1 MMKKLSKTILIAPI
15 LLLSILLIAPATAQA
30 SSPFNTN
37 LLATE
42 FTTLQIL
49 GTFSGGDQ
57 PGPDI
62 TSVFVNDNV
71 PVDPKS
77 PMWQDPPQR
86 TVSLN
91 GQNITIPILFNP
103 TVTSLNVRSMNN
115 GTWIGFWLEWA
126 DPTKSDAALSTNQF
140 RDSIGVALPVT
151 SARTFIAMG
160 GPETPVNVLHWKA
173 DWQTD
178 IDIGHYQDRQD
189 AYPNMAYDLYL
200 GKNEEKGEVLNYDPT
215 TQDFKE
221 QGAGDPRI
229 HVSDLNID
237 YQPGMKAGAFTG
249 NYWLSKVSP
258 VEELVAEGFGTLT
271 TQKVQNSFGKGVYE
285 NGKWNVVIMRPMLT
299 GDMTDKQFKPGEK
312 TNVAFAIWDG
322 GNREVNGRKAVA
334 LWHDLIVEAG
344 AASALVEKEPL
355 VVPPAAEGASMTVAA
370 AGIIAAAI
378 VAGAIIFYYARRK
391 SPSITR

>member
-1 MMKKLSKTILIAPI
+1 
-15 LLLSILLIAPATAQA
+15 
-30 SSPFNTN
+30 
-37 LLATE
+37 
-42 FTTLQIL
+42 
-49 GTFSGGDQ
+49 
-57 PGPDI
+57 
-62 TSVFVNDNV
+62 
-71 PVDPKS
+71 
-77 PMWQDPPQR
+77 
-86 TVSLN
+86 
-91 GQNITIPILFNP
+91 
-103 TVTSLNVRSMNN
+103 
-115 GTWIGFWLEWA
+115 
-126 DPTKSDAALSTNQF
+126 
-140 RDSIGVALPVT
+140 
-151 SARTFIAMG
+151 
-160 GPETPVNVLHWKA
+160 
-173 DWQTD
+173 
-178 IDIGHYQDRQD
+178 
-189 AYPNMAYDLYL
+189 
-200 GKNEEKGEVLNYDPT
+200 
-215 TQDFKE
+215 
-221 QGAGDPRI
+221 
-229 HVSDLNID
+229 
-237 YQPGMKAGAFTG
+237 
-249 NYWLSKVSP
+249 LSKVSP